1 MTRRAASVLAA
12 TAVVLAGIAPTAAAA
27 APAWQGTP
35 AARAAWPPPVGQAPA
50 FQRVPAK
57 AGVLYAKPKGRTC
70 PLGFAHRAVWDRG
83 STLYPELS
91 GQYAD
96 VQGQF
101 LKGYAGRRVTMISF
115 DGRLIAR
122 KAALRKGQRIC
133 QRVDGQLGKPY
144 ADPGGTIMGL
154 PVGFPAKP
162 TVDDVQALGL
172 GPATRTVPTFQ
183 VPQPARP
190 RSVAKLPTSIR
201 IASVT
206 DLAFLGET
214 PNTEPPNIGAPYG
227 YAPHRNYQATITWR
241 ITGGS
246 GVMRL
251 RGWLTGWLAPGADRT
266 TLTDRIR
273 EWNRT
278 VGFTAPPGPWP
289 HTCCSMPSDFV
300 PLISPTTSVTGP
312 TATYDAGSAVLVAPA
327 TPSTPPKPDRFN
339 AGFGWASLG
348 VFDDYGQEYLPESA
362 THRWLVGQDS
372 GAFDP
377 QAWDDDTDAHPVTM
391 FADSWGG
398 TPDNWAL
405 NGVLAAE
412 RGIDLLGALGVG
424 LVRADGTFE

>member
-1 MTRRAASVLAA
+1 MTGRTAAVLAA
-12 TAVVLAGIAPTAAAA
+12 TAVVLAGLAPTAAAA
-27 APAWQGTP
+27 SPTWQGTP
-35 AARAAWPPPVGQAPA
+35 AARAAWPPPAGQAPA

-133 QRVDGQLGKPY
+133 QRIDGQLGKPY
-144 ADPGGTIMGL
+144 ADPAGTIMGL

-214 PNTEPPNIGAPYG
+214 PNTETPNLNAPYG
-227 YAPHRNYQATITWR
+227 WSPRRTYHAQVTWH
-241 ITGGS
+241 IAGGS
-246 GVMRL
+246 GVLRL
-251 RGWLTGWLAPGADRT
+251 RPILTGWLAEDLSADVFMAR
-266 TLTDRIR
+266 LR
-273 EWNRT
+273 EWSRV
-278 VGFTAPPGPWP
+278 VGFVAPPGPGP
-289 HTCCSMPSDFV
+289 HVCCDAPSDFI
-300 PLISPTTSVTGP
+300 PLSPGGAVLLDPRPTYVGGGWPLRADGTTSRP
-312 TATYDAGSAVLVAPA
+312 AATMPIPA
-327 TPSTPPKPDRFN
+327 DL
-339 AGFGWASLG
+339 GGASLG
-348 VFDDYGQEYLPESA
+348 VFDDYGQAYLPESA
-362 THRWLVGQDS
+362 SHSWELPEFLGPFDARTMLS
-372 GAFDP
+372 GS
-377 QAWDDDTDAHPVTM
+377 HPATVHAT
-391 FADSWGG
+391 SQCI
-398 TPDNWAL
+398 TPDNWIINDA
-405 NGVLAAE
+405 LAAE
-412 RGIDLLGALGVG
+412 RGLDWASACGFGSFLE
-424 LVRADGTFE
+424 DGTVQ